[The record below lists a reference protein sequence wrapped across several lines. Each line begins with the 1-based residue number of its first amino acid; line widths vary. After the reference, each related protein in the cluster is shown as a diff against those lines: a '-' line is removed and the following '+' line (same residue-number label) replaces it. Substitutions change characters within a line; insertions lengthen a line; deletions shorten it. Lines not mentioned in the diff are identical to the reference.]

1 MKEEHIYFP
10 CGNITLEGLGFFGA
24 DPRGVVV
31 SHPHPLMGGCMINNV
46 VEAMVSAFHEQ
57 GFSTLRFNFR
67 GVEGSEG
74 AYDEGIGEQ
83 GDVLAA
89 KTCLIEKGSKEIA
102 LAGYSFGAWVHL
114 NVLSREN
121 VFSPVILVSPAVNIL
136 PFDFS
141 TLQGKVSLII
151 CGDRD
156 QFSSVEKLEEIA
168 GKLDCALKIVKGADH
183 FFVEREGEII
193 RYIRE
198 YLTA

>member
-1 MKEEHIYFP
+1 
-10 CGNITLEGLGFFGA
+10 
-24 DPRGVVV
+24 
-31 SHPHPLMGGCMINNV
+31 
-46 VEAMVSAFHEQ
+46 
-57 GFSTLRFNFR
+57 
-67 GVEGSEG
+67 
-74 AYDEGIGEQ
+74 
-83 GDVLAA
+83 
-89 KTCLIEKGSKEIA
+89 
-102 LAGYSFGAWVHL
+102 VHL